1 MARRLRFPCGERV
14 RNNEEDDGMAGAV
27 SNHGEHDEW
36 IPITGEQ
43 LALRVFGVAISGVC
57 GVIVLMVILGGWW
70 AT

>member
-1 MARRLRFPCGERV
+1 
-14 RNNEEDDGMAGAV
+14 MAGAV

-43 LALRVFGVAISGVC
+43 LALRVFGVAISGEC